1 MAPVSLKDPSH
12 LYQTMRTADHAVRPG
27 FGIHEMELDLH
38 QTVPWHSHSQ
48 ISDTFY
54 VISGILKLSLREPE
68 EVLFLHA
75 THCYRVAPER
85 PHKVENGGDGPLT
98 VLVLQGV
105 GEYDYLPLSEQTAQ
119 Q

>member
-38 QTVPWHSHSQ
+38 QSVPWHSHSD

-54 VISGILKLSLREPE
+54 VISGTLKLSLREPE
-68 EVLFLHA
+68 EVLVLPA

-105 GEYDYLPLSEQTAQ
+105 GEYDYLPLPEQTAQ